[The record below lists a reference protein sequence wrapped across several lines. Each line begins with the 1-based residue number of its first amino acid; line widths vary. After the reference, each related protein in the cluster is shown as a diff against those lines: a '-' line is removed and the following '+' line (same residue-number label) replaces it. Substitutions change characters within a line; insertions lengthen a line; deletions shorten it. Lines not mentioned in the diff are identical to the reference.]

1 MCPVSAKIC
10 RCTHL
15 QRSRRPLVDGF
26 LLLLLL
32 LFFFCFFYLGMESDV
47 LSGYSGIEYD
57 VLSGAPSLVAT
68 VPTVPAHAVSS
79 ETASNQP
86 ASQPGQ
92 KKCET
97 PDTPGQLAHLTIVAQ
112 QPSPQTPV
120 ADLLISP
127 TPYPLPLF
135 LCVFCA
141 PRAASAIFLPRHAHP
156 EVPIHFN
163 AISAASC
170 PPGAP

>member
-1 MCPVSAKIC
+1 
-10 RCTHL
+10 
-15 QRSRRPLVDGF
+15 
-26 LLLLLL
+26 
-32 LFFFCFFYLGMESDV
+32 MESDV

-57 VLSGAPSLVAT
+57 VLSNAPKSRNHC
-68 VPTVPAHAVSS
+68 AHRLLGTSI
-79 ETASNQP
+79 EP

-97 PDTPGQLAHLTIVAQ
+97 PDTPGQLAHLTIAAQ

-127 TPYPLPLF
+127 TPYPLPF
-135 LCVFCA
+135 FVICA
-141 PRAASAIFLPRHAHP
+141 PRAASSIFLPRHAHP